1 MLNKMSIRYKIET
14 VMQGDSGTDAGWL
27 GAGLSVVAGLF
38 GIGVWLRRE
47 AYAKGWLKKERLDC
61 LVVSVGNLT
70 LGGTGKTPA
79 TIYLARRIQAY
90 GYRVVVVTRGYKG
103 SAEETGGVASNG
115 KDVVM
120 AASECGDEAYM
131 MARTLGNIPVMV
143 GRDRYAMGSLAM
155 QKFNPQVILLDDA
168 FQHIRL
174 ERDIDI
180 VLLDAEKPFGNE
192 KLFPRGV
199 LREEKGALHRAGAV
213 VLTRAEQDPG
223 DTLKNVEQYAPGK
236 PIFQCKHRPYI
247 AGIVPANA
255 GSSIAPQA
263 TVARPGLDSLKGRCG
278 YFFSGIARNEGFK
291 ENMEKAGVQACGTSF
306 FADHHWYSLDE
317 LKGIMQ
323 SAAKK
328 GAEMIITTE
337 KDFVRIPQEVS
348 WPLDL
353 AVVGV
358 EIQVPDDAFDEYI
371 RRELARK
378 IK

>member
-1 MLNKMSIRYKIET
+1 MNIRKKIET
-14 VMQGDSGTDAGWL
+14 VMQGGSNADAGWL
-27 GAGLSVVAGLF
+27 GTCLSVAAGLF
-38 GIGVWLRRE
+38 GTGVRLRRK
-47 AYAKGWLKKERLDC
+47 AYARGWLKKERLDC

-79 TIYLARRIQAY
+79 TIYLARRIHAY
-90 GYRVVVVTRGYKG
+90 GYRVVVVSRGYKG
-103 SAEETGGVASNG
+103 SAEETGGVAGNG

-120 AASECGDEAYM
+120 TASVCGDEAYM

-143 GRDRYAMGSLAM
+143 GQDRYAIGSLAV

-174 ERDIDI
+174 ARDIDI
-180 VLLDAEKPFGNE
+180 VLLDAEKPFGNG

-199 LREEKGALHRAGAV
+199 LREEKRALHRASAV
-213 VLTRAEQDPG
+213 VLTRAEHDPVG
-223 DTLKNVEQYAPGK
+223 VLKSVERYAPGK
-236 PIFQCKHRPYI
+236 PIFQCKHQPYI

-255 GSSIAPQA
+255 GSSIDPRAA
-263 TVARPGLDSLKGRCG
+263 VARPGLDSLKGRSG

-291 ENMEKAGVQACGTSF
+291 ENMEKAGVHACGTSF
-306 FADHHWYSLDE
+306 FDDHHWYSPEE
-317 LKGIMQ
+317 LKDIMQ
-323 SAAKK
+323 SAAGN
-328 GAEMIITTE
+328 GAELIITTE
-337 KDFVRIPQEVS
+337 KDFVRIPQAVS

-353 AVVGV
+353 VVVGV
-358 EIQVPDDAFDEYI
+358 EIQFSDDAFDEYI